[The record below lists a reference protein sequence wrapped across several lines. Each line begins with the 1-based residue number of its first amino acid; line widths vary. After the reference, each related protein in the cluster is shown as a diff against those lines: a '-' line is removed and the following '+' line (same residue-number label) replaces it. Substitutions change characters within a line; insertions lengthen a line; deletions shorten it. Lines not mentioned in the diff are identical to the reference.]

1 MKSYFQRGSVDMIK
15 YNKHYN
21 PKNKYIEKNIL
32 FEIYY
37 DIDEDDRNDVV
48 FNHINTSA
56 LKVTLHFTC

>member
-1 MKSYFQRGSVDMIK
+1 MIK

-37 DIDEDDRNDVV
+37 DIDEDDINDVV
-48 FNHINTSA
+48 FNSRYDVSDYDTFA
-56 LKVTLHFTC
+56 DLY

>member
-48 FNHINTSA
+48 FNSRYDVSDYDTFA
-56 LKVTLHFTC
+56 DLY